1 MRFSRLICRFFH
13 ACWLTM
19 VLLAA
24 CHAGEARLLI
34 QQTVLAGSQ
43 YYDLLP
49 MLKEIQVGDRLTLIR
64 EPDNRHDRRAVR
76 VEWHGHKLGY
86 LPRAENQVV
95 SAALDEGEALIARVA
110 RLVPAE
116 NPWER
121 MQIEIWAKLN

>member
-1 MRFSRLICRFFH
+1 
-13 ACWLTM
+13 M

-121 MQIEIWAKLN
+121 MQIEIWAKLH